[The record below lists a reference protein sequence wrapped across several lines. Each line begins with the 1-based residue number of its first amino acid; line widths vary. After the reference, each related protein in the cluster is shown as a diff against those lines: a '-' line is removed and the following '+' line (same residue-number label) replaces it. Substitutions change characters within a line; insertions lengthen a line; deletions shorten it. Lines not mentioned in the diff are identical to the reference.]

1 MKDTMLPDAEIVQ
14 YSTPEG
20 PRYQLVMDGCIV
32 RAGFPFATTAI
43 IFALEHGIDVKS
55 IL

>member
-1 MKDTMLPDAEIVQ
+1 MKDTMLPEAEVIQ

-32 RAGFPFATTAI
+32 RAGFLFATSAI
-43 IFALEHGIDVKS
+43 IFAFERKIDVKP